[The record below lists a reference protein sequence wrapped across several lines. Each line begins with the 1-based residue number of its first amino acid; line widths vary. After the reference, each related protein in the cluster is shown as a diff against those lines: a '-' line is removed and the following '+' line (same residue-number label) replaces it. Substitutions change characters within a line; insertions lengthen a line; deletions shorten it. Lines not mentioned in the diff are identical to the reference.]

1 MSLDPPKILLDRSFL
16 AAVADDTHPE
26 HQQCIEHY
34 RTLLDEFEREDVLL
48 VAVSTHLRDLER
60 GTNLEFAHRAA
71 YFLHRSHR
79 GVFAPVEPLYV
90 GYQHRRAATG
100 VDIADPAD
108 ALTLVMCERHH
119 ISRIATLSDAF
130 DGYRIERVAPAA
142 E

>member
-16 AAVADDTHPE
+16 AAVTDDSHPAHE
-26 HQQCIEHY
+26 QCLAQY
-34 RTLLDEFEREDVLL
+34 RGLLDEFEREEILL
-48 VAVSTHLRDLER
+48 VAVSTHLRDVER
-60 GTNLEFAHRAA
+60 GTDLELAQRAA
-71 YFLHRSHR
+71 YFLHRNHR

-90 GYQHRRAATG
+90 GHQHRRAAKG

-119 ISRIATLSDAF
+119 VTRIATVSDAF
-130 DGYRIERVAPAA
+130 DGYRIERVVPTA

>member
-16 AAVADDTHPE
+16 AAVTDDTNAAHE
-26 HQQCIEHY
+26 QCVAQY
-34 RTLLDEFEREDVLL
+34 RSLVDEFEREEVLL

-60 GTNLEFAHRAA
+60 GTDLEFAHRAA
-71 YFLHRSHR
+71 YFLHRNHR

-90 GYQHRRAATG
+90 GFQHRRAAKG

-119 ISRIATLSDAF
+119 VTRIATVSDAF
-130 DGYRIERVAPAA
+130 DGYRIERVVPAA

>member
-16 AAVADDTHPE
+16 AAVADDAHPAHAE
-26 HQQCIEHY
+26 SVELY
-34 RTLLDEFEREDVLL
+34 RTLVDEFEREDVLL
-48 VAVSTHLRDLER
+48 VAVSTHLRDIER
-60 GTNLEFAHRAA
+60 GDALAAAQRAA
-71 YFLHRSHR
+71 YFLHRNHR

-90 GYQHRRAATG
+90 GGQHRRAAKG

-119 ISRIATLSDAF
+119 IQRIASVSDVF
-130 DGYRIERVAPAA
+130 DGYRIERVAPVA